1 IKQLAAINDYLVP
14 MVYDEHYQSGE
25 PGPVA
30 SETFFEDKLDELAK
44 LAPPSKLV
52 VGFGNYGYDW
62 PIGGT
67 GGREVTFDDVMAA
80 ASGSQGTI
88 DWDAAAEN
96 PVLRFAAGGQQHE
109 VWFLDAVTA
118 LNEITAAPDGGFRG

>member
-1 IKQLAAINDYLVP
+1 
-14 MVYDEHYQSGE
+14 M
-25 PGPVA
+25 A
-30 SETFFEDKLDELAK
+30 SETFFEDKLDEIAK
-44 LAPPSKLV
+44 LAPPSKMV

-62 PIGGT
+62 PIGGS

-88 DWDAAAEN
+88 DWNATAEN
-96 PVLRFAAGGQQHE
+96 PVLRFTASGQQHE

-118 LNEITAAPDGGFRG
+118 LNQITAVHDTRFPRRGSVAAGRGRSGALEGAAARSLAGR